1 MSRNGARR
9 TIPAPALLGSLLPL
23 VWRTLPWRALA
34 VAGGLGLLPAVVV
47 RLRGQAPGEEPG
59 LVLLRLVALSG
70 ALGLAFLLDDPARRT
85 TGTTPLGRPLRAGL
99 RLALAVP
106 LVALWWT
113 TVLLLIPASARPPLG
128 PATVQAAATAAS
140 ALALAT
146 VAVRF
151 TSAAEV
157 GRRTAIR
164 LGTAAAL
171 VALVPARWGLS
182 ATPGEPWWEATQL
195 RWALLLAV
203 ALATTAA
210 CTPEP
215 LRRRSRRLG

>member
-1 MSRNGARR
+1 M
-9 TIPAPALLGSLLPL
+9 PAPALLRSLLPL

-34 VAGGLGLLPAVVV
+34 VAGGLGLLPAVAV
-47 RLRGQAPGEEPG
+47 RLRERAPGEEMG

-70 ALGLAFLLDDPARRT
+70 ALGLAFLMDDPARRT

-99 RLALAVP
+99 RLALAAP
-106 LVALWWT
+106 LAALWWT
-113 TVLLLIPASARPPLG
+113 TALLLIPAPTRPPLG
-128 PATVQAAATAAS
+128 PVTVEAAATAAS

-157 GRRTAIR
+157 GRRTAVR

-171 VALVPARWGLS
+171 VVLVPARWGLS
-182 ATPGEPWWEATQL
+182 AMPGEPWWEATQM

-203 ALATTAA
+203 TVATTAV

-215 LRRRSRRLG
+215 LRRRSPRFG